1 MFPYSIPAE
10 VSSVF
15 QAQSKQSDSHAL
27 RDTLRIVEFH
37 KDLQGFR
44 ATISGHGQI
53 YERQGITMASMSF
66 SQGFS
71 MCPGCFLLCPGWSML
86 SLGTRVTLELL
97 IFRRFSKVSRKP
109 SVRPEKISRGL
120 LFYCRFFEYSGDLS
134 FLAGMQYMASE
145 SCVLGMLY
153 KT

>member
-1 MFPYSIPAE
+1 MFSYSIPAE
-10 VSSVF
+10 VGSVF

-71 MCPGCFLLCPGWSML
+71 MCPGCFFTL
-86 SLGTRVTLELL
+86 SRLVY
-97 IFRRFSKVSRKP
+97 V
-109 SVRPEKISRGL
+109 
-120 LFYCRFFEYSGDLS
+120 
-134 FLAGMQYMASE
+134 
-145 SCVLGMLY
+145 VLGDKSY
-153 KT
+153 AGIVDFPQVF